1 MKKLILL
8 STFLFAQLSYS
19 APAASPVDQGLNF
32 YKQKNYRQAALLF
45 YKAAYSSPA
54 NDKSKLAAKYYLG
67 LTLNK
72 MKLHQV
78 ASFPLVSAAQ
88 GNNLSVST
96 KSFEQI
102 VKASD
107 ALDDKSLLYYSL
119 KKTKVEDLAE
129 IGKELFYNRLADM
142 YLDDNNP
149 DRAMAELGKVLAINP
164 ENEEALYLKGLT
176 FIKKNDPSSAIVN
189 YEKLYKRYQDKPAT
203 SVKKAEATMAL
214 ARSHYNS
221 KHWADAIS
229 LYREIPKDND
239 LYRQAQAE
247 LTWSLFR
254 AAQFRSALSVVQ
266 SLNTPYYENF
276 YNPEALVLRS
286 LILLFICQTEDLEKS
301 VQLFQK
307 NYLSTLNVLNV
318 WNGSNY
324 SAIEHYKEV
333 EQTLSQ
339 LKKIQDGNLPVFK
352 GRLPFFV
359 LRSILEEP
367 DIKLKVSY
375 LNKIKLEKRSLYVQF
390 QGSQSFLKFGTK
402 IIDARIKNI
411 SAEIGEMIKAQ
422 LQEKEVELSEFAS
435 QFEFINYEMLNLKK
449 EQAKKKAIASA
460 DAPVASPQVNKNDK
474 REFYI
479 QNGYQYY
486 PFQGEFWRDEI
497 GNYQYVGVNRCE

>member
-1 MKKLILL
+1 MKNLILV
-8 STFLFAQLSYS
+8 TILFFGQICFS
-19 APAASPVDQGLNF
+19 ASLVDEGLKF
-32 YKQKNYRQAALLF
+32 YKQKNYKQAAILF
-45 YKAAYSSPA
+45 YKASYVSQK
-54 NDKSKLAAKYYLG
+54 NEKNKLAAKYYFG

-72 MKLHQV
+72 LKLYQV

-88 GNNLSVST
+88 GDNVGIS
-96 KSFEQI
+96 KKAFEQI

-129 IGKELFYNRLADM
+129 IGKELFFNRLGDM
-142 YLDDNNP
+142 LLEDNKS
-149 DRAMAELGKVLAINP
+149 DQALVELNKALELNP

-176 FIKKNDPSSAIVN
+176 YIKKNDSENAIIQ
-189 YEKLYKRYQDKPAT
+189 YEKLLKKFVDKPNT
-203 SVKKAEATMAL
+203 SRKKAEATIAL

-221 KHWADAIS
+221 KHWAEAIN

-239 LYRQAQAE
+239 LYRQTQVE
-247 LTWSLFR
+247 LTWALFR

-286 LILLFICQTEDLEKS
+286 LILLFICQADDLEKAI
-301 VQLFQK
+301 QLFQK
-307 NYLSTLNVLNV
+307 NYLSTLSVINT
-318 WNGSNY
+318 WNNSNY
-324 SAIEHYKEV
+324 SAMDHFKEV
-333 EQTLSQ
+333 EQTLFQ
-339 LKKIQDGNLPVFK
+339 LKKIQNGNLPTLK

-375 LNKIKLEKRSLYVQF
+375 LNKIRIEKRSLAVLF
-390 QGSQSFLKFGTK
+390 QGPESVGLVKFGTK
-402 IIDARIKNI
+402 IIDTRAKNI
-411 SAEIGEMIKAQ
+411 STEIGQMIKAQ
-422 LQEKEVELSEFAS
+422 LAEKEEELSEYAS
-435 QFEFINYEMLNLKK
+435 QFEFINYELLNLKK
-449 EQAKKKAIASA
+449 EQAKKKANTNPESELANQI
-460 DAPVASPQVNKNDK
+460 NKNDK